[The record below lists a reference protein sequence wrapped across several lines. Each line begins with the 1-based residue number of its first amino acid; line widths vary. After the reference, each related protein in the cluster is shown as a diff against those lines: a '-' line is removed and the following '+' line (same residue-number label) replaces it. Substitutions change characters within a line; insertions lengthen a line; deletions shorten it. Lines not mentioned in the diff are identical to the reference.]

1 MTKQRK
7 SESSPERI
15 AAERAVLSRRVQRMT
30 GELTT
35 AATSRMESSLPWFKA
50 LPANERASVS
60 TIAQA
65 GISTFVEWFISDQ
78 SASQSVAKIFSS
90 APRDLARL
98 ITLQQTVELVRT
110 TMAVVE
116 ESVARIAGDS
126 EMRQQYLRE
135 SLLRY
140 SREIAF
146 AAAEVYAR
154 AAETRGAWDARLQD
168 LVLDSILAGENS
180 DALISRATAAGW
192 DANWPLFVMV
202 GPVPSSQ
209 IATEVHVE
217 QIRRTA
223 KAQSV
228 DVMVGVQT
236 DRLITVVGSAA
247 LSNDLVTIAKT
258 FVGHFGPGTVV
269 YGPLAP
275 NLASA
280 SGSANAAISGYRAV
294 ELVGKAQRLISAD
307 DLVAARV
314 INGDLTAIDSLVNLI
329 RTTLKQD
336 VLATLATYLEE
347 APTIEGCARA
357 QFVHV
362 NTVRYRLKKVHEITG
377 LDPADPK
384 SALTLRIALMLDRKT
399 QNL

>member
-1 MTKQRK
+1 MSKPSQTTT
-7 SESSPERI
+7 SPERI

-35 AATSRMESSLPWFKA
+35 AATSRMETTLPWFKA

-60 TIAQA
+60 TIAQS
-65 GISTFVEWFISDQ
+65 GIATFVEWFISDQ
-78 SASQSVAKIFSS
+78 APSNSVAAVFSS

-116 ESVARIAGDS
+116 ESVIRIAGDS
-126 EMRQQYLRE
+126 ESRQQYLRE

-180 DALISRATAAGW
+180 DSLISRATAAGW
-192 DANWPLFVMV
+192 DANWQLFVIV

-209 IATEVHVE
+209 VATEVHVE

-223 KAQSV
+223 KAQDV

-236 DRLITVVGSAA
+236 DRLITVIGGSN
-247 LSNDLVTIAKT
+247 LNPDLLVIAKT
-258 FVGHFGPGTVV
+258 FVGHFGAGTVV
-269 YGPLAP
+269 VGPLAQ
-275 NLASA
+275 NLAAA
-280 SGSANAAISGYRAV
+280 STSANAAISGYRAV
-294 ELVGKAQRLISAD
+294 ELVGKAGRLVLAD
-307 DLVAARV
+307 DLMAARV
-314 INGDLTAIDSLVNLI
+314 INGDPSAIESLVDLM
-329 RTTLKQD
+329 RTQLKQD
-336 VLATLATYLEE
+336 VRTTLATYLEV
-347 APTIEGCARA
+347 APSIESCART
-357 QFVHV
+357 QFIHV

-377 LDPADPK
+377 LDPADPT
-384 SALTLRIALMLDRKT
+384 SALTLRIALMLDRK
-399 QNL
+399 QHIL

>member
-1 MTKQRK
+1 MIKPSD
-7 SESSPERI
+7 SETSPERI
-15 AAERAVLSRRVQRMT
+15 AAERAVLSRRVQRMS

-35 AATSRMESSLPWFKA
+35 DVTSRMENSLPWFKA

-65 GISTFVEWFISDQ
+65 GIATFVEWFISDQ
-78 SASQSVAKIFSS
+78 APSNSVTAIFSS

-116 ESVARIAGDS
+116 ESVARIAG
-126 EMRQQYLRE
+126 ENLPRQQYLRE

-192 DANWPLFVMV
+192 DANWSLFVLV

-223 KAQSV
+223 KAQNV

-236 DRLITVVGSAA
+236 DRLITVIGGPNLTSDA
-247 LSNDLVTIAKT
+247 LATAKT

-269 YGPLAP
+269 VGPMSP
-275 NLASA
+275 NLAMA
-280 SGSANAAISGYRAV
+280 STSANAAISGYRAV
-294 ELVGKAQRLISAD
+294 ELIGKAPRLVSAD
-307 DLVAARV
+307 DLMAARV
-314 INGDLTAIDSLVNLI
+314 LDGDFAAIDPLVELI
-329 RTTLKQD
+329 RSNLKPD
-336 VLATLATYLEE
+336 VRETLATYLET
-347 APTIEGCARA
+347 APSIEGCARA
-357 QFVHV
+357 QFIHV
-362 NTVRYRLKKVHEITG
+362 NTVRYRLKRVHELTG
-377 LDPADPK
+377 LDPTDPTD
-384 SALTLRIALMLDRKT
+384 ALTLRISLMLDRKT

>member
-1 MTKQRK
+1 MNNQRE
-7 SESSPERI
+7 SHSSPERI

-35 AATSRMESSLPWFKA
+35 AATSRMEGSLPWFKA

-60 TIAQA
+60 TIAQS

-78 SASQSVAKIFSS
+78 TPSQTVAEIFSS

-116 ESVARIAGDS
+116 EKVIQIAGDS
-126 EMRQQYLRE
+126 ESRQQYLRE

-154 AAETRGAWDARLQD
+154 AAESRGAWDARLQD

-209 IATEVHVE
+209 VATEVHVE

-223 KAQSV
+223 KAQHV

-236 DRLITVVGSAA
+236 DRLITVVGAP
-247 LSNDLVTIAKT
+247 TIEKDTLPLAKT

-269 YGPLAP
+269 IGPIAS
-275 NLASA
+275 NLVNAFLSA
-280 SGSANAAISGYRAV
+280 GAAISGYRAL
-294 ELVGKAQRLISAD
+294 ELAGKTPRLLTSDDLISQ
-307 DLVAARV
+307 RV
-314 INGDLTAIDSLVNLI
+314 INGDTGAIAALI
-329 RTTLKQD
+329 ELMRQGLKKD
-336 VLATLATYLEE
+336 VLTTLATYLEIE
-347 APTIEGCARA
+347 PTIEGCARV
-357 QFVHV
+357 QFIHV
-362 NTVRYRLKKVHEITG
+362 NTVRYRLKKVQDVTG
-377 LDPADPK
+377 LDPSDPK
-384 SALTLRIALMLDRKT
+384 SALTLRIALMLDRKS

>member
-1 MTKQRK
+1 MNQSNQSQT
-7 SESSPERI
+7 SPERI
-15 AAERAVLSRRVQRMT
+15 AAERAVLSRRVSRMT

-65 GISTFVEWFISDQ
+65 GISTFVDWFITDQ
-78 SASQSVAKIFSS
+78 TPSQSVAKIFSS

-116 ESVARIAGDS
+116 ESVIRIAGDS
-126 EMRQQYLRE
+126 ETRQQYLRE

-154 AAETRGAWDARLQD
+154 AAESRGAWDARLQD

-209 IATEVHVE
+209 VATEVHVE

-223 KAQSV
+223 KAQNV

-236 DRLITVVGSAA
+236 DRLITVVGGAQLGPDTTA
-247 LSNDLVTIAKT
+247 IAKT

-269 YGPLAP
+269 IGPLAT
-275 NLASA
+275 NLVSA
-280 SGSANAAISGYRAV
+280 SLSANAAISGYRAV
-294 ELVGKAQRLISAD
+294 ELIGKAPRMISSDELIS
-307 DLVAARV
+307 ARV
-314 INGDLTAIDSLVNLI
+314 INGDLSAIEPLVEIL
-329 RTTLKQD
+329 RKTLKQD
-336 VLATLATYLEE
+336 VRTTLATYLEL
-347 APTIEGCARA
+347 APSIEGCARA
-357 QFVHV
+357 QFIHV
-362 NTVRYRLKKVHEITG
+362 NTVRYRLKKVHDLTG
-377 LDPADPK
+377 LDPAEPTD
-384 SALTLRIALMLDRKT
+384 ALTLRIALMLDRKT
-399 QNL
+399 PFL

>member
-1 MTKQRK
+1 MNNPSQSHT
-7 SESSPERI
+7 SPERI
-15 AAERAVLSRRVQRMT
+15 AAERAVLSRRVSRMT

-35 AATSRMESSLPWFKA
+35 AATSRMESTLPWFKA

-65 GISTFVEWFISDQ
+65 GISTFVDWFITDQ
-78 SASQSVAKIFSS
+78 TPSQSVAKIFSS

-116 ESVARIAGDS
+116 ESVTRIAGDS
-126 EMRQQYLRE
+126 ESRQQYLRE

-154 AAETRGAWDARLQD
+154 AAESRGAWDARLQD
-168 LVLDSILAGENS
+168 LVLDSILAGENT

-202 GPVPSSQ
+202 GPVPSNHV
-209 IATEVHVE
+209 ATEVHVE

-223 KAQSV
+223 KAHNV

-236 DRLITVVGSAA
+236 DRLITVVGASQLEQDTSA
-247 LSNDLVTIAKT
+247 IAKT

-269 YGPLAP
+269 TGPLAS
-275 NLASA
+275 NLVSA
-280 SGSANAAISGYRAV
+280 TVSANAAISGYRAV
-294 ELVGKAQRLISAD
+294 ELISKAPRLISSD
-307 DLVAARV
+307 DLISARV
-314 INGDLTAIDSLVNLI
+314 INGDLSAIEPLVEIL
-329 RTTLKQD
+329 RKTLKQD
-336 VLATLATYLEE
+336 VRTTLATYLEQ
-347 APTIEGCARA
+347 APSIEGCARA
-357 QFVHV
+357 QFIHV
-362 NTVRYRLKKVHEITG
+362 NTVRYRLKKVHELTG
-377 LDPADPK
+377 LDPSDPK
-384 SALTLRIALMLDRKT
+384 DGLTLRIALMMDRKSHI
-399 QNL
+399 L